1 MPFIADQSWTPAT
14 YRRAH
19 EAWAAQAPA
28 NDSEI
33 VPRKAETKKPRH
45 RDLAPVLRPLLT
57 WRALMSTSPWTAAN
71 DNDAPPPATDR
82 LSEIRPRIDEIV
94 NGLNGVDIE
103 DRREARIGGGGQVL
117 RVITGGDI
125 ERRPATGLKS
135 KKTNR
140 KSKKTNRKSKK
151 TKPDVLARAGSL
163 SFSDGAAEERA
174 TIIGAA
180 GVARRGSVRIPLGG
194 LVKVGKARPFERYGK
209 PKGPANDNAAPTV
222 GPSLTATASA
232 VDFADPVA
240 DADEARHLRQALGDD
255 AIALDAAVS
264 AASFADVGKKLGYF
278 GKTAERRGKAAV
290 VKACARLAELLAA

>member
-33 VPRKAETKKPRH
+33 VPRKSETKKPRH
-45 RDLAPVLRPLLT
+45 RDLAPTLRPLLR

-71 DNDAPPPATDR
+71 DNETPAPATDCV
-82 LSEIRPRIDEIV
+82 SEIRPRIDEIV
-94 NGLNGVDIE
+94 NGLDGVEIE
-103 DRREARIGGGGQVL
+103 ERREALIGSGGPVL

-140 KSKKTNRKSKK
+140 KSKKT
-151 TKPDVLARAGSL
+151 KPDILTRAGTL
-163 SFSDGAAEERA
+163 TFSDGSAEERG
-174 TIIGAA
+174 TVIGPA
-180 GVARRGSVRIPLGG
+180 GVAQRGSVRVPLGG

-209 PKGPANDNAAPTV
+209 PKGAANDNAAPTV
-222 GPSLTATASA
+222 GASVTATVPA
-232 VDFADPVA
+232 VNFADPVA

-255 AIALDAAVS
+255 VVALDAAVS
-264 AASFADVGKKLGYF
+264 AASFADVGKKLGYS

-290 VKACARLAELLAA
+290 LKACARLGELLAA